1 MGVLTQQQVVGGCFH
16 GMAPQ
21 HPLVVIDVQGA
32 SRVSRAD
39 ASLSPVLPSVCSVF
53 SHGRFKQAW
62 GRVDGANWQR
72 ATSSQS

>member
-1 MGVLTQQQVVGGCFH
+1 
-16 GMAPQ
+16 MAPQ
-21 HPLVVIDVQGA
+21 HALVVIDVKGTSQVSGA
-32 SRVSRAD
+32 D
-39 ASLSPVLPSVCSVF
+39 TSLSPVLPPVCCLF